1 MKTRP
6 HDMEAPGLCL
16 RLSMLLLV
24 LPGSRV
30 ESSGEQRLTHGARS
44 GLVLLLTS
52 SDSLTDADFWAV
64 TSRLQ
69 YFQYEAVSFHCQGLS
84 GSSQLRG
91 LRNAEGFLTLCDLQ
105 SPWSSFSCTVETA
118 YPGDSG
124 RYWCETETG
133 QRSGAVNISVTA
145 GSVIL
150 VSPVLPVT
158 EGVSV
163 TLRCRQKVSSSS
175 TADFYKD
182 GRLVARSSTGEMS
195 VHSVSQSDEGLYKC
209 SVPGAGESP
218 QSRLLVR
225 ADAVVLLCP
234 VLPVMEG
241 VNVTLL
247 CRKNSI
253 SPNSTA
259 AFYKDG
265 VFLRSSATGRTT
277 LHSVSKADEGFYSC
291 SLSGG
296 GASAPGW
303 LAVKAHHRDT
313 CSSGF
318 VHAFLVLRIVLTVLM
333 SVLLLGLLCYGHSQ
347 RR

>member
-225 ADAVVLLCP
+225 A
-234 VLPVMEG
+234 
-241 VNVTLL
+241 
-247 CRKNSI
+247 
-253 SPNSTA
+253 

>member
-1 MKTRP
+1 
-6 HDMEAPGLCL
+6 
-16 RLSMLLLV
+16 MLLLV

-30 ESSGEQRLTHGARS
+30 ESS
-44 GLVLLLTS
+44 
-52 SDSLTDADFWAV
+52 DADFWAV

-303 LAVKAHHRDT
+303 LAVKAHHA
-313 CSSGF
+313 CPSSGSMPPF
-318 VHAFLVLRIVLTVLM
+318 IVLRAVLTVVM
-333 SVLLLGLLCYGHSQ
+333 VVLLLGLIVYS
-347 RR
+347 RFRVT